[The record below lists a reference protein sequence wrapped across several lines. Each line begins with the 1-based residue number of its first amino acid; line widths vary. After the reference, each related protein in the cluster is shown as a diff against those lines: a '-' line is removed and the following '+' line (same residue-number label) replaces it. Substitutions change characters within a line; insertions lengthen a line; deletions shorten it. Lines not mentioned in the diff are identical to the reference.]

1 MPLIGYLFCRLRGW
15 PYIVRILDVYPDAL
29 FQNNLVGKNSFIYK
43 GWMLFNRKI
52 YFPANSIVTLGN
64 IMANK
69 VSSYMTADKK
79 VEVLPDWV
87 NTSKFSPIDKNNNW
101 FTKKYFDKDK
111 IIVIYSGNLG
121 LTHDVDTI
129 FSGIEKMVMYDKIS
143 FTIIGGG
150 ARKDEVILNS
160 KRIKNLRYIPF
171 QPIEDLPY
179 LLASADISIVCLGK
193 GTEGISMPSKLYYSM
208 ASGSAILGI
217 SDGENDLK
225 YNINSNKCGIN
236 IQNGD
241 VVGFKNAIEKLSQE
255 PFLNECKKN
264 SRKSRCRLFSSHR
277 VIPKYITLLD
287 KIFIKRNKK

>member
-101 FTKKYFDKDK
+101 FPKKYFDKDK

-179 LLASADISIVCLGK
+179 LLASADISIVCL
-193 GTEGISMPSKLYYSM
+193 
-208 ASGSAILGI
+208 
-217 SDGENDLK
+217 
-225 YNINSNKCGIN
+225 
-236 IQNGD
+236 
-241 VVGFKNAIEKLSQE
+241 EKERKEYRCQVSYIIVWLLVLRYLV
-255 PFLNECKKN
+255 FLMEKM
-264 SRKSRCRLFSSHR
+264 
-277 VIPKYITLLD
+277 I
-287 KIFIKRNKK
+287 